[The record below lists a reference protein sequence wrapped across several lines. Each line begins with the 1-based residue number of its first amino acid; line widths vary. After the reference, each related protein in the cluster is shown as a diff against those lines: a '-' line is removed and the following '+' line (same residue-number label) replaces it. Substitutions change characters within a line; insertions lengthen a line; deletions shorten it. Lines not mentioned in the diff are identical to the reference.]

1 MYVLRGF
8 PTRNQHLLCVLPC
21 WKCKRRRLVQF
32 TPSGFRRIDRSG
44 FSWNWHHYIWAWNH
58 CWLTYL
64 ECFFSLFPALGLP
77 DCQQVVMMPGSANA
91 MAFAA
96 GNTHQDM
103 RLADTT
109 LAQLREKIVAGRS
122 SEQAPTPLCDKRSV
136 PVDRGARSI
145 AIPQIL
151 ISHVPSLENI
161 GHMFECI
168 TVKLPAS
175 SGSQEISRVFCG
187 GLLPPTEASNA
198 RWSPSFVLPK
208 LRETLLSS
216 TLVQNLPKLCSVQG
230 RRPAHWNCWGWLPQ
244 AWLRL

>member
-1 MYVLRGF
+1 
-8 PTRNQHLLCVLPC
+8 
-21 WKCKRRRLVQF
+21 
-32 TPSGFRRIDRSG
+32 
-44 FSWNWHHYIWAWNH
+44 
-58 CWLTYL
+58 
-64 ECFFSLFPALGLP
+64 
-77 DCQQVVMMPGSANA
+77 MPGSANA

-151 ISHVPSLENI
+151 ISHVPNLENI

-175 SGSQEISRVFCG
+175 SGSQEYFVEDCYRQ
-187 GLLPPTEASNA
+187 LRLPTPAE
-198 RWSPSFVLPK
+198 V
-208 LRETLLSS
+208 LLSFYRS
-216 TLVQNLPKLCSVQG
+216 CAKLC
-230 RRPAHWNCWGWLPQ
+230 
-244 AWLRL
+244 